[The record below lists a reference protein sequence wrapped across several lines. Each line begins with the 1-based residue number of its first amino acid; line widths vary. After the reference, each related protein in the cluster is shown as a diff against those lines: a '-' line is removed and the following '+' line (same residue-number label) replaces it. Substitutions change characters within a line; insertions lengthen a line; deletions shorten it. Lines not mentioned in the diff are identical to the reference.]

1 MTPQTAID
9 TAVSQVVASS
19 HPSRIIMFGSRAQ
32 GTETADSDLDILV
45 IERLPRKKKSR
56 NGAAFPA
63 PLFIGR
69 FARGRSSM
77 KRPTDLFFGHR
88 PATFLTTFLTLV
100 SREGM
105 GYNDFA
111 AWRIP

>member
-45 IERLPRKKKSR
+45 IERHISSKVKEMVRLRQAVGNIGMAVDIMVASEKEVEEWGSLP
-56 NGAAFPA
+56 GTALYWA
-63 PLFIGR
+63 I
-69 FARGRSSM
+69 
-77 KRPTDLFFGHR
+77 
-88 PATFLTTFLTLV
+88 
-100 SREGM
+100 REGKVL
-105 GYNDFA
+105 YEA
-111 AWRIP
+111 PH